1 MNAIAE
7 SIVRYE
13 PGFVESAVFFAVRER
28 PEERVYHRERSRLY
42 GIGDPEKRER
52 AFHNLDA
59 QWFARLGLA
68 DPIERAVG
76 EQPLVLSKVGHCLVA
91 GAPEK
96 KAEGAELFVTPEAAG
111 GKETK
116 PSTCILLQPASLLD
130 AASLLTFLRH
140 EMLHI
145 VDMIDPGFG
154 YEPAL
159 PPAEGGPTH
168 DALLKNRYRVLWDTT
183 IDGRMT
189 RRGWAEA
196 ALRADRLN
204 DFAREFPMLGERTED
219 LFGGFFDRE
228 SHTHAELVAFA
239 RDPRNGARDCA
250 ATVSPG
256 SRCSLCGFPTFDF
269 EPAPERLPE
278 AMIAR
283 IAADFPQWRPE
294 RGLCGQCAELYR
306 VREISLRAARELP
319 GARSG

>member
-7 SIVRYE
+7 NFVRYE
-13 PGFVESAVFFAVRER
+13 PRFVEDGVFLAVRGHA
-28 PEERVYHRERSRLY
+28 EEKRYHRERSRLY
-42 GIGDPEKRER
+42 GIGDPDKRER
-52 AFHNLDA
+52 AFQDLNA
-59 QWFARLGLA
+59 GWFARLGLA
-68 DPIERAVG
+68 DPIEKAIG
-76 EQPLVLSKVGHCLVA
+76 EQPLVLSGAGHCQVA
-91 GAPEK
+91 RAAGK
-96 KAEGAELFVTPEAAG
+96 KEEGAELFVTPEAAG

-116 PSTCILLQPASLLD
+116 PSACILLEPASLLD

-145 VDMIDPGFG
+145 ADMIDPGFG

-168 DALLKNRYRVLWDTT
+168 DALLKNRYCVLWDTT

-189 RRGWAEA
+189 RRGWAEP

-204 DFAREFPMLGERTED
+204 DFAREFPMLGERTEN
-219 LFGGFFDRE
+219 LFGRFFDRE

-239 RDPRNGARDCA
+239 RDPRNRARDSA

-278 AMIAR
+278 PMIAR
-283 IAADFPQWRPE
+283 ITADFPQWRPE